1 MSSSPWETARTLIA
15 ASGLGFAGAA
25 LGSACL
31 DYAGEDFGTCAT
43 SDAGA
48 GSGDGTG
55 AATTADCGAPTGST
69 DGGTVIGSGSGSA
82 TP

>member
-1 MSSSPWETARTLIA
+1 MSSSPWETARSLIA

-31 DYAGEDFGTCAT
+31 DYAGEDFGTCAAN
-43 SDAGA
+43 DAG
-48 GSGDGTG
+48 SKDDTS
-55 AATTADCGAPTGST
+55 TVDCGAPTAS
-69 DGGTVIGSGSGSA
+69 DGGVVIGSGSGSA